1 MRIVLVMA
9 FIALPIWPAVA
20 QISLATEAAKPVT
33 QDEVDRNKK
42 RDEGYRTGLSQIPDQ
57 KNADPWG
64 NVRNAAPP
72 PAKQAKPA
80 QKASPK

>member
-1 MRIVLVMA
+1 MRIVLVVA
-9 FIALPIWPAVA
+9 FIALPIWPAFA
-20 QISLATEAAKPVT
+20 QISLATEVAKPVT

-42 RDEGYRTGLSQIPDQ
+42 RDEGYRAGLGQIPDQ

-72 PAKQAKPA
+72 PIKQAKPA